1 MFSPALGRAAAVP
14 RLLELDGRGEL
25 TAEHV
30 RLVAVSVGRS
40 ERTVWRWLSVARSEG
55 RAGRK
60 AVARFVV
67 TAEVRRL
74 LAFYG
79 GNASR
84 LHEELAR
91 RAAEGQDPGLVPSL
105 STLHRALRR
114 DLTRGERAGLRSGE
128 VARRAHDVFGKR
140 PPSHR
145 NAAWEGD
152 HKHLAVE
159 VDLEG
164 ELVTPW
170 VTWFIDCA
178 HNVITGAS
186 VTAHA
191 PSRDGVLAA
200 LRVAL
205 VRDEAVFGPVG
216 GLPGQVRID
225 RGKEFLCEAV
235 TGALG
240 TFAVPVVDLPAW
252 TPYLKGSIEA
262 LNDSVEKMFLV
273 TLPRYRHR
281 QRLPGGRL
289 ADPDAPALP
298 FDAFVT
304 KLLEWVDWWN
314 ISHLSPALGGRTP
327 LQSWQA
333 DPTPITDVP
342 REALIGFGL
351 EGDGRIRMISTSGV
365 RFRRRDYIAD
375 WMVGCAGDPVTVRR
389 LPHHDEEIEV
399 FDPTSG
405 RHLGRA
411 FLADTAG
418 VEQFAAVQSA
428 RNSAARRLRADL
440 KAAEKLR
447 RKRFEAV
454 TTAKVPKQL
463 NTLTAEEADAELRA
477 ADQRGLRELARP
489 DYIPHAPVPAT
500 WARPVPPPPRKAAT
514 ANDHKETD
522 PP

>member
-14 RLLELDGRGEL
+14 RLLDLDGRGEL
-25 TAEHV
+25 TPAHV
-30 RLVAVSVGRS
+30 RLVAMAVGRS
-40 ERTVWRWLSVARSEG
+40 ERTVWRWLATARSEG
-55 RAGRK
+55 RTGRK
-60 AVARFVV
+60 VSTRFVV
-67 TAEVRRL
+67 TAEIRRL

-84 LHEELAR
+84 LHEELVR
-91 RAAEGQDPGLVPSL
+91 RAAESQDSGPVPSL

-128 VARRAHDVFGKR
+128 AARRAHDVFGKR

-152 HKHLAVE
+152 HKHLPVE

-216 GLPGQVRID
+216 GLPGKVRVD

-240 TFAVPVVDLPAW
+240 AFAVVDLPAG
-252 TPYLKGSIEA
+252 TPHLKGSIEA
-262 LNDSVEKMFLV
+262 LNDAVEEMFLV

-281 QRLPGGRL
+281 QRLAGGRL
-289 ADPDAPALP
+289 ADPDAPPLA
-298 FDAFVT
+298 FDAFVAA
-304 KLLEWVDWWN
+304 LLEWVHWWN
-314 ISHLSPALGGRTP
+314 TSHRSPALGGRTP
-327 LQSWQA
+327 LQAWQA
-333 DPTPITDVP
+333 DPTPVTDVSK
-342 REALIGFGL
+342 EALIGFGL
-351 EGDGRIRMISTSGV
+351 EGDGRIRLISTSGV

-389 LPHHDEEIEV
+389 LPHHDEEIELFEPV
-399 FDPTSG
+399 SG

-411 FLADTAG
+411 FLADAADL
-418 VEQFAAVQSA
+418 EQFTAVRSA
-428 RNSAARRLRADL
+428 RTSAARQLRADL

-463 NTLTAEEADAELRA
+463 NTLTAEEAEAELRA

-489 DYIPHAPVPAT
+489 DYIPHAPVPDT
-500 WARPVPPPPRKAAT
+500 WARPIPPTPRTPPPGK
-514 ANDHKETD
+514 DHEENHAS
-522 PP
+522 

>member
-1 MFSPALGRAAAVP
+1 MP

-25 TAEHV
+25 TAAHV
-30 RLVAVSVGRS
+30 RLVAVALGRS
-40 ERTVWRWLSVARSEG
+40 ERTVWRWLAAARREG
-55 RAGRK
+55 QTGAR
-60 AVARFVV
+60 VSARFTV

-79 GNASR
+79 GNAAR
-84 LHEELAR
+84 LHAELVR
-91 RAAEGQDPGLVPSL
+91 RAAQDADVGTVPSL
-105 STLHRALRR
+105 STVHRALRR
-114 DLTRGERAGLRSGE
+114 DLSRGERAGLRSGE
-128 VARRAHDVFGKR
+128 AARRAHDVFGKR
-140 PPSHR
+140 PVSHR

-205 VRDEAVFGPVG
+205 VRDQAVFGPVG
-216 GLPGQVRID
+216 GLPGQVRVD

-240 TFAVPVVDLPAW
+240 AFAVPVVDLPGG
-252 TPYLKGSIEA
+252 TPHLKGSIEA
-262 LNDSVEKMFLV
+262 LNDAVEEMFLV

-281 QRLPGGRL
+281 QRLAGGRL
-289 ADPDAPALP
+289 ADPDAPP
-298 FDAFVT
+298 MAFHTFVAA
-304 KLLEWVDWWN
+304 LLEWVHWWN
-314 ISHLSPALGGRTP
+314 TSHLSPALGGLTP
-327 LQSWQA
+327 LQAWQA
-333 DPTPITDVP
+333 DPTPVTDVP
-342 REALIGFGL
+342 KDALIGFGL
-351 EGDGRIRMISTSGV
+351 EGDGRIRLVSTSGV

-375 WMVGCAGDPVTVRR
+375 WMVGHAGNPIKVRR

-399 FDPTSG
+399 FDAATG
-405 RHLGRA
+405 RHLGTA
-411 FLADTAG
+411 FLANGADL
-418 VEQFAAVQSA
+418 EQFTAV
-428 RNSAARRLRADL
+428 RAARTAAARQLRADL
-440 KAAEKLR
+440 KAAERLR

-463 NTLTAEEADAELRA
+463 GAPTSEEAEAELRA

-489 DYIPHAPVPAT
+489 DYIPHAPVPDT
-500 WARPVPPPPRKAAT
+500 WARPIPPAPRT
-514 ANDHKETD
+514 PTPDTPHQENQT
-522 PP
+522 P